1 MTKVGIVAAGP
12 VAEIPDLTAYPHIDY
27 WIGVDEGAKHLYDL
41 GIKTDLV
48 MGDFDSLDSNLIEK
62 IKSNAR
68 NVIEF
73 PAIKDETDLELAFI
87 EAINEKP
94 EQVLVFGATGGRL
107 DHAWINVQL
116 MKLFSEHH
124 IDAWLINKQNEMSL
138 KLPGTYDMIQ
148 DSLFPYVS
156 FLAYSEKVENLSL
169 KGFKYPLNETTIV
182 QGSSLTISNEWSEK
196 KGTYFFTSGIL
207 LVIKSRD

>member
-1 MTKVGIVAAGP
+1 
-12 VAEIPDLTAYPHIDY
+12 
-27 WIGVDEGAKHLYDL
+27 
-41 GIKTDLV
+41 
-48 MGDFDSLDSNLIEK
+48 
-62 IKSNAR
+62 
-68 NVIEF
+68 
-73 PAIKDETDLELAFI
+73 
-87 EAINEKP
+87 
-94 EQVLVFGATGGRL
+94 
-107 DHAWINVQL
+107 

-196 KGTYFFTSGIL
+196 RYLFFTSGIL